1 MDFASPRS
9 ECSLENISED
19 ISGNISET
27 QTSDQAAEPAA
38 PALAAPPPS
47 DAPARAPD
55 APADTPAASLLAPPA
70 APEPFPTPLP
80 ETMVQTPTAPP
91 TASIFR
97 IERARLLG
105 TQAMNWEN
113 VRAILWVMV
122 IGVALGAL
130 LLIPQVHALPK
141 AAPQPKLPAP
151 SPTPFPFIGAQS
163 HYSIAVAAPQRPLW
177 ASLLLVIGIGAPL
190 LALALGL
197 LALPT
202 LLWREAWR
210 RRQGELY
217 LAIGRQGLLFF
228 LPGQPRRWFLLPWEH
243 IASLQ
248 DATTVPRNGR
258 RARLRTVLWRRL
270 AHARRAFRHG
280 RRLGEVAE
288 RRRDAYA
295 PFSMRAHRQQPH
307 QRLQIVCR
315 APLPRAGYGWL
326 FRLAPFTRRTSASSF
341 LLETGW
347 FEAALP
353 AASISPGAG
362 ARQKDAPAVSLH
374 QALLAFWQMPALRAQ
389 RPLLPLPRSN
399 GAVTL
404 NIPAPDQEPETRRVD
419 RAAWAALPLVPALS
433 VVGAGIALAMAQH
446 LDLGMVLNVATL
458 CALTGGLGLLLGGA
472 ARTRRENTFA
482 AGALLLALA
491 GALNIAYALN
501 VLLLAWPAPFQAA
514 PGEPFLDIEL
524 LAGLLIL
531 LGAGALALEGAGRPG
546 ARPAA
551 SARVDAGDSVRAHS
565 AELVLALGLLALGLA
580 RSLEDIN
587 QAVIANS
594 AATLPLLRN
603 ILAEPLLPL
612 AIIGLS
618 YFAPLAS
625 PSLQYLLRRLQFI
638 YGAALAL
645 LVPLAFILVY
655 RAVGGQH
662 PLPLEWTPL
671 LALALVCGLLVMLG
685 GAPIRAREPPDE

>member
-9 ECSLENISED
+9 ERSLEAVSED
-19 ISGNISET
+19 ISGNICET

-70 APEPFPTPLP
+70 APEPLPTPLP
-80 ETMVQTPTAPP
+80 ETAAQSPVTPP

-105 TQAMNWEN
+105 AQAMNWEN

-122 IGVALGAL
+122 LGVALGAL

-151 SPTPFPFIGAQS
+151 SPTPFLLIGAQV
-163 HYSIAVAAPQRPLW
+163 HHSIAVAAPQRPLW
-177 ASLLLVIGIGAPL
+177 ASILLVIGIGGPL

-197 LALPT
+197 LALPA
-202 LLWREAWR
+202 LLWREARR

-228 LPGQPRRWFLLPWEH
+228 LPGQPRHWFLLPWEH
-243 IASLQ
+243 LSSLH
-248 DATTVPRNGR
+248 DATTVPRNGK

-270 AHARRAFRHG
+270 AHARRAFRRG
-280 RRLGEVAE
+280 WRLGEVAE
-288 RRRDAYA
+288 TRRDAYA
-295 PFSMRAHRQQPH
+295 PFIMRAHRQQPR

-315 APLPRAGYGWL
+315 ARLPRAGYGWL
-326 FRLAPFTRRTSASSF
+326 FRLAPFTRRTGASSF

-347 FEAALP
+347 FEAASALP
-353 AASISPGAG
+353 GPV

-374 QALLAFWQMPALRAQ
+374 QTLLAFWQTPALRAQ

-404 NIPAPDQEPETRRVD
+404 NIPAPGWEPETRRVD

-433 VVGAGIALAMAQH
+433 VVGAGIALAMAQP
-446 LDLGMVLNVATL
+446 LNLGMVLNVATL
-458 CALTGGLGLLLGGA
+458 CVLTLGLGLLLGGA

-482 AGALLLALA
+482 AGALLLLLA

-501 VLLLAWPAPFQAA
+501 VLLIAWPAPFQAA

-531 LGAGALALEGAGRPG
+531 LGASALALEGAGRPG

-551 SARVDAGDSVRAHS
+551 SARVDAGDSAHAHS
-565 AELVLALGLLALGLA
+565 AELVLALGLFALGLA

-625 PSLQYLLRRLQFI
+625 PSLQSLLRRLQFI

-645 LVPLAFILVY
+645 LVPIAFILVY
-655 RAVGGQH
+655 HATGGQRL
-662 PLPLEWTPL
+662 LPLEWTPL
-671 LALALVCGLLVMLG
+671 LALAVVCGLLVMLW
-685 GAPIRAREPPDE
+685 GAPIRTREPPDE